1 MNTQFYILRIH
12 QDTNK
17 IEQVANESLVDSV
30 PLSCG
35 GLKQGSSIDFF
46 KAYSFV
52 YSSHI
57 HSMSKLRNPI
67 TVKETP
73 VVSAGVELGEP
84 LLDLLGGE
92 VLAQLGELLQ

>member
-1 MNTQFYILRIH
+1 
-12 QDTNK
+12 
-17 IEQVANESLVDSV
+17 
-30 PLSCG
+30 
-35 GLKQGSSIDFF
+35 
-46 KAYSFV
+46 
-52 YSSHI
+52 
-57 HSMSKLRNPI
+57 MSKLRNPI

>member
-35 GLKQGSSIDFF
+35 GLKQGSSIDFL
-46 KAYSFV
+46 KPTPLC
-52 YSSHI
+52 I
-57 HSMSKLRNPI
+57 HHTIN
-67 TVKETP
+67 VKIK
-73 VVSAGVELGEP
+73 
-84 LLDLLGGE
+84 
-92 VLAQLGELLQ
+92 